1 MYFSTKIK
9 SKFLFLATI
18 FLIIFSVP
26 FASNTYAT
34 SGVPSTISYQGHLT
48 DSGGN
53 LLGGAGTPY
62 YFKFSFW
69 DSSTVGLGTK
79 LWPAT
84 SPSSVPLTVRQ
95 GVFNV

>member
-1 MYFSTKIK
+1 MSIFKKQLTFFFVISI
-9 SKFLFLATI
+9 LF
-18 FLIIFSVP
+18 FSVYAP
-26 FASNTYAT
+26 STAFAT